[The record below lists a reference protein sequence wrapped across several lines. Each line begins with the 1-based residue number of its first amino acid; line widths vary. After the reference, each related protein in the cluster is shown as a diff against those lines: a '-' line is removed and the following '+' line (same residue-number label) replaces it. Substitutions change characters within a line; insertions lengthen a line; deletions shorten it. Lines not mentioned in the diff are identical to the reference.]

1 MANPVNLHELKS
13 DFNLLV
19 KEAADFFGI
28 REVFIEKDYWI
39 TCILKHLAI
48 TPSGGYFR

>member
-1 MANPVNLHELKS
+1 MANPLNLHELVS
-13 DFNLLV
+13 DFNSLI

-39 TCILKHLAI
+39 TCVLKRLAE
-48 TPSGGYFR
+48 S